1 MRKPPSNRDHS
12 IPPATTRDQT
22 TTCILRSDTV
32 RCELKT
38 NPEPHRFKD
47 RLRRGKYSKLRQKIL
62 VGSSDTN
69 SDFAALCQLISVATM
84 SIKYELIINWSDQ
97 DQSFVVE
104 VPELPGCLADGETY
118 EDAVMN
124 AQLGIEERVETARE
138 LGRSIPE
145 PKGRL
150 MYS

>member
-1 MRKPPSNRDHS
+1 
-12 IPPATTRDQT
+12 
-22 TTCILRSDTV
+22 
-32 RCELKT
+32 
-38 NPEPHRFKD
+38 
-47 RLRRGKYSKLRQKIL
+47 
-62 VGSSDTN
+62 
-69 SDFAALCQLISVATM
+69 M

-124 AQLGIEERVETARE
+124 AQLGIEEWVETARE